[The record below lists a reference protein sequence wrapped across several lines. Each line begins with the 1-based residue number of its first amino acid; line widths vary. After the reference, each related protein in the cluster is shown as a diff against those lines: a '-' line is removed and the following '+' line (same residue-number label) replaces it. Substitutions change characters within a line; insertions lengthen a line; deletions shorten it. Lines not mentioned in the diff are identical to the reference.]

1 MKPWKTLSRERI
13 LDHSPFLQVES
24 HTVQLPDGRIIH
36 DWPWVITPDY
46 TNTVVVTTAGQ
57 YLCFRQRKYSVEGIS
72 LAPVGG
78 YREPDEDPLLS
89 AQRELL
95 EETGYVAP
103 EWIDLGHYPVEGNR
117 GAGTAYFYLAL
128 GAHRVAERDADDLEE
143 QELLFLS
150 RDEMLAALD
159 AGQFKL
165 LPWVSIVALALR
177 HTENATQ
184 SHTE

>member
-1 MKPWKTLSRERI
+1 MKAWKTLSREQI
-13 LDHSPFLQVES
+13 LDHSPYLQVER

-46 TNTVVVTTAGQ
+46 TNTVVVTREGR
-57 YLCFRQRKYSVEGIS
+57 YLCFRQPKYSVEGVS

-78 YREPDEDPLLS
+78 YREPDEDPLRA

-95 EETGYVAP
+95 EETGYTAP

-117 GAGTAYFYLAL
+117 GVGTAHFYLAL
-128 GAHRVAERDADDLEE
+128 DAQRVAERDADDLEE
-143 QELLFLS
+143 QELLLLS
-150 RDEMLAALD
+150 RDEVEAALD

-165 LPWVSIVALALR
+165 LPWAAIVALALR
-177 HTENATQ
+177 RERGTQRNTE
-184 SHTE
+184 

>member
-1 MKPWKTLSRERI
+1 MKPWKTLSRELI
-13 LDHSPFLQVES
+13 LDHSQYLRVES
-24 HTVQLPDGRIIH
+24 HTVQLPDGRVIH

-46 TNTVVVTTAGQ
+46 TNTVAVTAEGQ
-57 YLCFRQRKYSVEGIS
+57 YLCFRQRKYAVEGIS

-78 YREPDEDPLLS
+78 YREPDEDPLLA

-95 EETGYVAP
+95 EETGYAAP
-103 EWIDLGHYPVEGNR
+103 EWIDLGHYPIAGNR
-117 GAGTAYFYLAL
+117 GVGTAFFYLAL

-150 RDEMLAALD
+150 RDEMVAALD

-177 HTENATQ
+177 HK
-184 SHTE
+184 